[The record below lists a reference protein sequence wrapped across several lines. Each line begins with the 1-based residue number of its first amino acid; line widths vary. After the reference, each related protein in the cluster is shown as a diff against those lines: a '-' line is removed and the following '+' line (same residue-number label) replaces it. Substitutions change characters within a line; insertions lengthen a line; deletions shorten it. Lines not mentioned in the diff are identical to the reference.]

1 MLFIKPSRVAASI
14 VSLLVAATALAGD
27 LPPAQ
32 LAVIKQKLARIPD
45 LGPVVSARTTAM
57 NGLIEVQAGNT
68 IVYTDPN
75 GDFLIDGHVT
85 EIKTG
90 KDLTQ
95 ARLDDVNRIDFNN
108 LPFRDAIVWKTGSGK
123 RRIAVFAD
131 PNCGYCKRLER
142 DMQQLKDVTVYTF
155 MIAILAEDSKAKLNN
170 IWCVQDRTQAW
181 RDWMLNGVMPAR
193 VFGMC
198 SSPGARNGALAQRLG
213 IHGTPAIFFEDGTRF
228 GGAASAQMIE
238 ERLAKV
244 AAKSGG

>member
-1 MLFIKPSRVAASI
+1 MLSIKPSRLAASI
-14 VSLLVAATALAGD
+14 VSLFAAAAVFAGEV
-27 LPPAQ
+27 PPSQ
-32 LAVIKQKLARIPD
+32 LALIKQKLSKIPEM
-45 LGPVVSARTTAM
+45 GPVLSARTTGIS
-57 NGLIEVQAGNT
+57 GLIEVQVGNN

-75 GDFLIDGHVT
+75 GDFLVDGHIT
-85 EIKTG
+85 ETKSG

-95 ARLDDVNRIDFNN
+95 ARLDDVNRIDFDN
-108 LPFRDAIVWKTGSGK
+108 LPFRDAIVWKTGTGK

-155 MIAILAEDSKAKLNN
+155 MIAILAEDSKTKLDN

-181 RDWMLNGVMPAR
+181 RNWMLNGVMPAR

-198 SSPGARNGALAQRLG
+198 SSPGPRNGVLAQRLG

-238 ERLAKV
+238 ERLDRI
-244 AAKSGG
+244 AAKAGN